1 MVDEKLENSTGV
13 KQPGG
18 LVGKPGH
25 SKTCTCT
32 HTHTKSPHTLTHQGM
47 HADSLSVDKV
57 ISKYWKE

>member
-25 SKTCTCT
+25 SKTCTCAHT
-32 HTHTKSPHTLTHQGM
+32 KKAHTH
-47 HADSLSVDKV
+47 
-57 ISKYWKE
+57 